1 MKIAL
6 ITGEYPPYV
15 RGGVGHSSY
24 LLVRQLRKKGIIVD
38 VYVYSGRSHE
48 PIFSESG
55 TTRYYA
61 FSAGNFWP
69 VIDLYA
75 FMKLRSKVNHY
86 DLVHAYWGREAL
98 GFLKKINPSI
108 KTVATLAG
116 VGLACLNYRKWV
128 RSPCEECSSHD
139 LLHCAFER
147 KKWIE
152 NKFFKFFVPAPV
164 LFTYFDMRRWCAQ
177 RLDKYFALSQTM
189 KEMHVAAG
197 FLEKKIEVIPNM
209 YDPEFFEKLERINV
223 KKRVD
228 KIVILY
234 VGRLS
239 EEKGVEDL
247 IRAFSKMSLN
257 NVELHIT
264 GSGPKR
270 EELENIANA
279 TEMKKQIKFLGWTNY
294 DVLPII
300 YKSADI
306 FVHPA
311 RWPEAFGRTILEA
324 MLAKLAIITSSS
336 GAPRHILGDSGVI
349 YETGNV
355 AELTGK
361 LEMLIENKEI
371 RVSLGARAYDKATE
385 HYDPDTV
392 TSQII
397 RNYEELIK

>member
-15 RGGVGHSSY
+15 GGGAGYSSH

-38 VYVYSGRSHE
+38 VYVFAKKHD
-48 PIFSESG
+48 PIFSEGGS
-55 TTRYYA
+55 TKYY
-61 FSAGNFWP
+61 SISVGDCWP
-69 VIDLYA
+69 LIDLHA
-75 FMKLRSKVNHY
+75 IMKLWDKLDRY
-86 DLVHAYWGREAL
+86 DLVHLYYGIAAL
-98 GFLKKINPSI
+98 GFLKRINPNI
-108 KTVATLAG
+108 KTIATLNG
-116 VGLACLNYRKWV
+116 TDLACLNYKKWV
-128 RSPCEECSSHD
+128 QTHCEECSSHD

-147 KKWIE
+147 KKWIK
-152 NKFFKFFVPAPV
+152 NRFLKFFVPAPV
-164 LFTYFDMRRWCAQ
+164 LFTYFHTRRWFAQ

-189 KEMHVAAG
+189 KEIYTTAG
-197 FLEKKIEVIPNM
+197 FLEEKIEVIPNM
-209 YDPEFFEKLERINV
+209 YDPKFFEKLQRTNA
-223 KKRVD
+223 KKSDD

-247 IRAFSKMSLN
+247 IRAFSKISSN
-257 NVELHIT
+257 NVELHIA
-264 GSGPKR
+264 GSGPQK
-270 EELENIANA
+270 EELENIADA
-279 TEMKKQIKFLGWTNY
+279 TGMKKQIRFLGWINY

-311 RWPEAFGRTILEA
+311 KWPEPFGRTILEA

-336 GAPRHILGDSGVI
+336 GAPPRIVGDSGVI
-349 YETGNV
+349 YETGNI
-355 AELTGK
+355 ELTNK
-361 LEMLIENKEI
+361 LERLIENKEL
-371 RVSLGARAYDKATE
+371 RANMGARAYNKASQE
-385 HYDPDTV
+385 YNPEDV